1 MNNLSQ
7 TFVKYHGCG
16 YSYLDGT
23 NMLIETGKKCSLATN
38 DPF

>member
-16 YSYLDGT
+16 YSHLDGT
-23 NMLIETGKKCSLATN
+23 NMLIETGKKMFIGN
-38 DPF
+38 K